1 MQNGDI
7 GNGLN
12 EATIAGHDEEP
23 LGGTGGSSGG
33 GTIAGSGDPD
43 GGTLEGLRRE
53 TQMERVSA
61 SPDDAEIAAEAGA
74 LGSADGA
81 LADAAAGARDPA
93 AGTSIGESL
102 GTVGRAEAG
111 SGTPGDRGELGGG
124 DAARDFGG

>member
-1 MQNGDI
+1 MQNSDF

-12 EATIAGHDEEP
+12 EATIAGRDREA

-43 GGTLEGLRRE
+43 GGTLDGLRSEMRME
-53 TQMERVSA
+53 HVGATPEDTQ
-61 SPDDAEIAAEAGA
+61 IAAEAGA

-93 AGTSIGESL
+93 AGASIGESL
-102 GTVGRAEAG
+102 GGAGRADAG
-111 SGTPGDRGELGGG
+111 SGMPGDRGELGGG
-124 DAARDFGG
+124 DATRDFGG